1 LLIIAASHQ
10 WLRPIL
16 QDSCCAARCSRHRG
30 KIRVRPT
37 APGKRAGQAI
47 AGALI
52 SLQITGNSN
61 AVFTVLI
68 NIWSA
73 KAVYSLDRIIAR
85 DQQLVW
91 P

>member
-1 LLIIAASHQ
+1 
-10 WLRPIL
+10 L
-16 QDSCCAARCSRHRG
+16 QDLCCAARHR

-37 APGKRAGQAI
+37 APGKRAGQVI

-52 SLQITGNSN
+52 SLQIAGNRY

-85 DQQLVW
+85 DHQLVW